1 MTRSR
6 IIAVIAALVLVGG
19 IGLYVAYDQVLRG
32 DSAPP
37 LAFPSASDAAGA
49 SSDPTPRRAPI
60 LPPARP
66 RPRRVTSP
74 GRGP

>member
-6 IIAVIAALVLVGG
+6 IVAVIAALVLVGG

-37 LAFPSASDAAGA
+37 LAFPSASAAAGA
-49 SSDPTPRRAPI
+49 STAPSAAASADP
-60 LPPARP
+60 PPASQAPAAGAR
-66 RPRRVTSP
+66 
-74 GRGP
+74 